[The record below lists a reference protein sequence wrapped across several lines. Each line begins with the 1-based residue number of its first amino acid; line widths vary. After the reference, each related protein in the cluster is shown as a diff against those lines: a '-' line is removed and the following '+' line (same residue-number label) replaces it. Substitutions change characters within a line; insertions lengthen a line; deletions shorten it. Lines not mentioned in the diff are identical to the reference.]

1 MLHKA
6 RVLKE
11 PTKEERNGSNKIVI
25 VVAKQGEPTHSSAAK
40 GEMKGGWAESNDRTM
55 TFAAAAKQAFRLD
68 QKRATVVFGLGVR
81 VRAGWWPDARTLAK
95 HLH

>member
-1 MLHKA
+1 
-6 RVLKE
+6 
-11 PTKEERNGSNKIVI
+11 
-25 VVAKQGEPTHSSAAK
+25 
-40 GEMKGGWAESNDRTM
+40 MKGGWAESNDRTM